1 MDKTPRKLPPLSPEA
16 TFNKLA
22 ALCAA
27 SEHCKHDLAVKME
40 GWGLMPEQMQEV
52 INKLEK
58 ERYVDDLRYAK
69 AYARDKVRFARWG
82 KRKIRMQL
90 TIKQISSDI
99 INEALNGIPYEEYE
113 EALNG
118 VIESKRR
125 QVKGRN
131 DYERDMKILRH
142 ACSKGFEPHLVME
155 QLKTEGLAEED
166 DD

>member
-1 MDKTPRKLPPLSPEA
+1 MDKTLRKTPPLSPET
-16 TFNKLA
+16 TFNRLA

-52 INKLEK
+52 ISQLEK
-58 ERYVDDLRYAK
+58 ERYVDDLRYAR

-82 KRKIRMQL
+82 KRKIQMEL
-90 TIKQISSDI
+90 TFKQIHSDI
-99 INEALNGIPYEEYE
+99 IDEALNSIPHEEYE
-113 EALNG
+113 EALNS
-118 VIESKRR
+118 VIEGKRR

-155 QLKTEGLAEED
+155 QLKTEGLPEED